1 MQEKLELNLLEKP
14 RRKKEYL
21 NSKVQFILSE
31 EKKASL
37 CMYVRTDKL
46 VIHSEITYKND
57 ELIHLRF
64 VFHLNST

>member
-21 NSKVQFILSE
+21 NFKVQFILSE
-31 EKKASL
+31 EKKKASL

-46 VIHSEITYKND
+46 VIHSEITYKN
-57 ELIHLRF
+57 EF
-64 VFHLNST
+64 T

>member
-31 EKKASL
+31 EKKSIF
-37 CMYVRTDKL
+37 MYVRTD
-46 VIHSEITYKND
+46 
-57 ELIHLRF
+57 R
-64 VFHLNST
+64 